1 MESTWQPYPPAEK
14 AYKLSPSDYRRLPK
28 SVFAFPADRREPL
41 INAVH
46 VESAARWFVST
57 RGVTDEELALAWANI
72 NAAARYYGV
81 DLGDNPSARKAV
93 GARRRT
99 R

>member
-41 INAVH
+41 INALH
-46 VESAARWFVST
+46 VESAARWFASA
-57 RGVTDEELALAWANI
+57 RSVTDEELALAWANI

-81 DLGDNPSARKAV
+81 ALGDTPLVGKAA
-93 GARRRT
+93 GARRRP